1 MKIDLTIVV
10 IYIYIY
16 FFNVIVYYYSSYSLS
31 LHCLGRTGV
40 PYPPLCVS
48 SGVWSPFFSGYAV
61 LWGACGLVWE
71 EGGRG
76 GGGRGMVCLCMGG
89 SLFLP
94 EQG

>member
-1 MKIDLTIVV
+1 M
-10 IYIYIY
+10 YC
-16 FFNVIVYYYSSYSLS
+16 YSSYFLS

-40 PYPPLCVS
+40 PCPPLCVS
-48 SGVWSPFFSGYAV
+48 SGVCYLFLSSDAV
-61 LWGACGLVWE
+61 LLGACGLVWE

-76 GGGRGMVCLCMGG
+76 GGGGGMVCLCMWG